1 MSITSKQCVF
11 CEIAKHALD
20 SSIVYE
26 DDDFL
31 IVMDLYPLSD
41 GHLLVIPKQ
50 HQQYLHDLTEK
61 EQIRIFELG
70 NAALQALRASGYGLG
85 GCNLLLNDGKD
96 ANQTVPHVH
105 LHVIPRKRYDILRSL
120 PKLILHIT
128 GVFGIQKKRAIL
140 DEQAKT
146 IAANINV

>member
-50 HQQYLHDLTEK
+50 HQQYLHDLTET
-61 EQIRIFELG
+61 EQARIFELG
-70 NAALQALRASGYGLG
+70 NAALLALRASGYGLG

-105 LHVIPRKRYDILRSL
+105 LHVIPRKRHDILRSL